1 MTRISHRLLILLLC
15 AAMLTGCTAAANSGE
30 GFLLREATLPE
41 YPQYPEFENGWP
53 VSEEEYEAWR
63 SYSSTLP
70 TVDTAAMKPFLT
82 RSTELLLGG
91 ADGQNRVY
99 SPINVYLALGMLA
112 ETTGNGSR
120 QQVLELLGG
129 DLNALR
135 QNAEALWLKV
145 YRMDGVVARELA
157 ASLWLD
163 EGIGY
168 KQDTLDRLCQHY
180 FAAVYQGKMGD
191 SAYNAA
197 LQAWLDEHTGGLLK
211 EQTQQITMPPETL
224 LSLATTVYYKA
235 RWDKSFS
242 ADSTSE
248 QVFHAPGGDV
258 ERDFMHARFTNHA
271 YYWAERFSAV
281 HLTMNGGTMWILL
294 PDEGVTVD
302 DILADGSAM
311 TFLLDADSRQ
321 CEYLNIDLALPK
333 FDVSSRL
340 QLSSALQKLGVTDV
354 FRMDTADFTPL
365 TDSPAVLSS
374 VQHGAR
380 VRIDEEGCEGAA
392 YTVMML
398 AGMARPPE
406 KNVTF
411 TVDRPFLFCITVGE
425 GLPLFV
431 GVVNNP

>member
-1 MTRISHRLLILLLC
+1 MKRTPHRLLILLLC
-15 AAMLTGCTAAANSGE
+15 AAMLTGCTAAANSGD
-30 GFLLREATLPE
+30 GFLLREATIPE

-53 VSEEEYEAWR
+53 VSEAAYEAWR
-63 SYSSTLP
+63 SYGQDLP
-70 TVDTAAMKPFLT
+70 AVDTDAMKPFLT
-82 RSTELLLGG
+82 RSTEMLLGG
-91 ADGQNRVY
+91 ANGQNRVY

-112 ETTGNGSR
+112 EVTGGDSR
-120 QQVLELLGG
+120 QQVVELLGSTP
-129 DLNALR
+129 DALR
-135 QNAEALWLKV
+135 QNSEALWQKI
-145 YRMDGVVARELA
+145 YRMDGVVSRELA
-157 ASLWLD
+157 ASLWLN
-163 EGIGY
+163 EGIRY
-168 KQDTLDRLCQHY
+168 KQDALDRLCRHY

-191 SAYNAA
+191 PAYNAA
-197 LQAWLDEHTGGLLK
+197 LQAWLDKHTGNLLT
-211 EQTQQITMPPETL
+211 EQTHQIIMPPETL

-235 RWDKSFS
+235 RWDKRFS
-242 ADSTSE
+242 ADNTSQ
-248 QVFHAPGGDV
+248 QVFHTPGGDV
-258 ERDFMHARFTNHA
+258 EREFMHARFTNHP
-271 YYWAERFSAV
+271 YYWADRFSAV

-302 DILADGSAM
+302 DLLADGSAM

-333 FDVSSRL
+333 FDVSSQL
-340 QLSSALQKLGVTDV
+340 QLAGALQQLGVTDV
-354 FRMDTADFTPL
+354 FRMDQADFTPL

-425 GLPLFV
+425 GLPLFA

>member
-1 MTRISHRLLILLLC
+1 MTRIFRRLLILLLC
-15 AAMLTGCTAAANSGE
+15 AALLTGCTAAANSGE

-53 VSEEEYEAWR
+53 VSEVEYEAWR

-70 TVDTAAMKPFLT
+70 TVDTEAMKPFLT
-82 RSTELLLGG
+82 RSTELLLSG

-99 SPINVYLALGMLA
+99 SPINMYLALGMLA

-129 DLNALR
+129 DLDALR
-135 QNAEALWLKV
+135 LNAEALWLKV

-157 ASLWLD
+157 ASLWLN
-163 EGIGY
+163 EGLRY
-168 KQDTLDRLCQHY
+168 KQDALDRLCQHY

-211 EQTQQITMPPETL
+211 EQTQQINMPPETL

-242 ADSTSE
+242 KDNTSE

-271 YYWAERFSAV
+271 YYWADRFSAV

-302 DILADGSAM
+302 DLLADGSAM

-321 CEYLNIDLALPK
+321 CEYLNIDLAMPK
-333 FDVSSRL
+333 FDVSSQL
-340 QLSSALQKLGVTDV
+340 QLAGALQKLGVTDV
-354 FRMDTADFTPL
+354 FSLDKADFTPL